1 MSRGKTLRAALVAF
15 SLAGFACATQPTFT
29 FYPDDAGDASAPT
42 LDAHAA
48 IDGSTDATLVNDS
61 SLSGD
66 DAGVD
71 GEALDGDMG
80 SLDAEADGE
89 VDGALLDAG
98 DGGTASGCGSLD
110 IVTNCGACGV
120 ACDTSHSNGRA
131 CAITADAASCTYT
144 SCATGFADCDAA
156 PPNANGCDTNIMTVT
171 NCGACGASCNTAN
184 SVDSGCGTTGCTY
197 ACAPGWGN
205 CDPVPPNTSG
215 CSTNIT
221 TATNCG
227 ACGVSCNTANSVD
240 AGCGATG
247 CTYACAP
254 GWSNCDTT
262 ATLANTAGCA
272 CNTPA
277 CCASPGAAPG
287 GGGAGYGCETTH
299 ANGVGQSFYDC
310 AALDTYSEPEATA
323 ACNAYLATV
332 STTGACTG
340 IECTSVHGAITYAAV
355 GYFNSSLVGYVWVY
369 GGTTNGTTA
378 GTVYPAST
386 FCGTHPGGES
396 WQ

>member
-184 SVDSGCGTTGCTY
+184 SVD
-197 ACAPGWGN
+197 
-205 CDPVPPNTSG
+205 
-215 CSTNIT
+215 
-221 TATNCG
+221 
-227 ACGVSCNTANSVD
+227 

-369 GGTTNGTTA
+369 GGTTNGTAA